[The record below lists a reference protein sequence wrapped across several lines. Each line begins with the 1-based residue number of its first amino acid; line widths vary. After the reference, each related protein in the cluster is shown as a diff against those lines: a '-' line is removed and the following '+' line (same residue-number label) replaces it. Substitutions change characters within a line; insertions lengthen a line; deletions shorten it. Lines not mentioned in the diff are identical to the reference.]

1 MKFAVTEFIRDYVK
15 INDEGKYD
23 WVEIRKKY
31 SANTWDDLTNLIM
44 SMIDFTDGP
53 IKFEVKKEN
62 EDEQ

>member
-1 MKFAVTEFIRDYVK
+1 MKFKVTEFIKDYVK

-23 WVEIRKKY
+23 WIEVNKKY
-31 SANTWDDLTNLIM
+31 TATTWDDLTNLIM

-53 IKFEVKKEN
+53 IKFEVSKEA

>member
-1 MKFAVTEFIRDYVK
+1 MKFKVTEFVRDYVK
-15 INDEGKYD
+15 VNDEGKYD

-53 IKFEVKKEN
+53 IKFEVKKEK

>member
-23 WVEIRKKY
+23 WVEIHKKY